1 MKETAEDE
9 EKMAAPQ
16 EEITRKDKQRMTPR
30 VIGIGVGLV
39 LGFVWMSLGFWAAVL
54 TGGLALVGWFVGSL
68 IEGTINIV
76 DVWNAIRG
84 GGRSLRLVCFDLA
97 HLIKPY
103 IFSLLECE
111 GDVGVSSLLVPPSLS
126 LFQVIRMHH
135 LIRHTRVKL
144 STDDHQDCCDHK
156 QYEKIRTKAEH
167 TYSID
172 QHQIT

>member
-54 TGGLALVGWFVGSL
+54 TGGLALVGWFVCSL

-84 GGRSLRLVCFDLA
+84 GGRSLD
-97 HLIKPY
+97 
-103 IFSLLECE
+103 
-111 GDVGVSSLLVPPSLS
+111 
-126 LFQVIRMHH
+126 
-135 LIRHTRVKL
+135 
-144 STDDHQDCCDHK
+144 
-156 QYEKIRTKAEH
+156 
-167 TYSID
+167 
-172 QHQIT
+172 